1 MSVRSKFDADKS
13 KTAASL
19 AVDADASAHKF
30 DASKGSGKFDTE
42 K

>member
-1 MSVRSKFDADKS
+1 MQSKFDADKN

-19 AVDADASAHKF
+19 AVSADASAHKF

>member
-19 AVDADASAHKF
+19 AVAHKF
-30 DASKGSGKFDTE
+30 DASKSSGKFDTE

>member
-1 MSVRSKFDADKS
+1 MRHKFDAGKS

-19 AVDADASAHKF
+19 AVSVDASAHKF